1 MIRIKMSKK
10 DPQKGDN
17 EKKLRNND
25 LGESQEYNRE

>member
-1 MIRIKMSKK
+1 MIRKKMSKK
-10 DPQKGDN
+10 DRQEGDN

>member
-1 MIRIKMSKK
+1 MSKK
-10 DPQKGDN
+10 DRQEGDN